1 MTLLQS
7 ILREVPFEKN
17 ELFAIIST
25 APRRYKVYQIP
36 KREKGK
42 FRTIAQPAPEVK
54 LLQLLIV
61 EKIIATWPTHEAA
74 TAYRTS
80 TSILDHASRH
90 ANSRFLLKLDFSN
103 FFPSIT
109 ANDLML
115 HAKKHSALDEF
126 DLNAVINILAW
137 RNKSNG
143 QYGLSIGAPSSPAA
157 SNSIMFEFDTKISDY
172 CRPLNVK
179 YSRYAD
185 DLAFSTDAPDTLAL
199 VHAEVKRLL
208 GSIEYPR
215 LSINET
221 KTANV
226 SRRHNRTLVGLTLTP
241 DKKVSL
247 GRKRKKD
254 IRAQLY
260 LFGKGY
266 LSPEATAHL
275 RGLLAF
281 AWSIEPKFV
290 LALAEKQGN
299 HLLEKLELPFRFFK
313 STSTPS

>member
-7 ILREVPFEKN
+7 ILREVPFEKS
-17 ELFAIIST
+17 ELIAIIST

-36 KREKGK
+36 KREKGT

-61 EKIIATWPTHEAA
+61 EKVISTWPTHEAA
-74 TAYRTS
+74 TAYRAS
-80 TSILDHASRH
+80 TSILEHASRH
-90 ANSRFLLKLDFSN
+90 VNSRYLLKLDFSN

-109 ANDLML
+109 ANDLRL
-115 HAKKHSALDEF
+115 HAKKHSTLEEA

-137 RNKSNG
+137 REKSTG
-143 QYGLSIGAPSSPAA
+143 RHGLSIGAPSSPAA

-172 CRPLNVK
+172 CKSLDVR

-185 DLAFSTDAPDTLAL
+185 DLAFSTDTPDTLSL
-199 VHAEVKRLL
+199 VHTEVKRLL
-208 GSIEYPR
+208 GLIEYPR
-215 LSINET
+215 LFINEA

-247 GRKRKKD
+247 GRERKKD

-275 RGLLAF
+275 RGLIAF

-290 LALAEKQGN
+290 LTLAEKQGN
-299 HLLEKLELPFRFFK
+299 HLFEKLELPFRFFESDSK
-313 STSTPS
+313 